1 MSRLRN
7 DKMREKVNALRARG
21 FSFWEVTQKLNMQ
34 PSLVRYYANN
44 EIEKRR
50 NKRQKEKVKAL
61 NTAINKDKKDETT
74 E

>member
-7 DKMREKVNALRARG
+7 DKMRDKVNALRARG

-50 NKRQKEKVKAL
+50 NKRQNEKVKAL
-61 NTAINKDKKDETT
+61 NTAINKDKKYETI